1 MALDGTIYQDF
12 WQWHIVDIETQPKIV
27 TKDLTQLYRSCGGD
41 LNRLCRFG
49 ACLTSS
55 SFGLLVIG
63 GIAAKFLLPEEADIV
78 CLNECFD
85 VDHQKL
91 SNHQLG
97 AAVYPPD
104 GCRPLLV
111 GHIAYSSQGRT
122 IIAAGGAVCFSFG
135 TYWNSECW
143 TLTSAN
149 DIKGNAWIPAEK
161 LSLPLSTGTYT
172 QTHQEMV
179 PSNTD
184 PAPENRAV
192 SGVPSIEVKSRR
204 DFERI
209 LNNRK
214 PVIIKDLDLGN
225 CTKTWSVASLR
236 SKIGADRPVRSR
248 TSAP

>member
-1 MALDGTIYQDF
+1 MALDGTIHQDF
-12 WQWHIVDIETQPKIV
+12 WQWQIVDIETQPKIV
-27 TKDLTQLYRSCGGD
+27 TKDLTQVYSSCGGD
-41 LNRLCRFG
+41 LNRVCRFG

-63 GIAAKFLLPEEADIV
+63 GIAAKFLLPEEADIL
-78 CLNECFD
+78 CLNGFD
-85 VDHQKL
+85 VDLPKL
-91 SNHQLG
+91 SETQLG
-97 AAVYPPD
+97 AAVYTPE
-104 GCRPLLV
+104 GNRPLLV
-111 GHIAYSSQGRT
+111 GHSAYTSQGRT

-149 DIKGNAWIPAEK
+149 DIKGNAWIPAGK
-161 LSLPLSTGTYT
+161 LSPLLTTGTYT

-184 PAPENRAV
+184 PAPDKRSA
-192 SGVPSIEVKSRR
+192 SGIASVEVKSRR